1 MRAIVILAF
10 AAVMLSPIPARSG
23 ETVRLV
29 IDDSYGADSR
39 FVEGDV
45 QIGRYEIRRVSLPY
59 KRFTA
64 KLLAYAGAR
73 LADDAAEPVDATVT
87 ITVDGLALG
96 QLYDYADRLQRK
108 RDLRFIAARLVG
120 RIDHAGAGRDCIVAF
135 SARVGRTHGIPIVAG
150 RDHRE
155 EPRFAP
161 FDGAMRRPGSFVAA
175 LVALVGAVYGDAP
188 LHAARADRDTDVAGY
203 AAAILES
210 VDMGMPDVHCAT
222 RP

>member
-1 MRAIVILAF
+1 MRAIAILALV
-10 AAVMLSPIPARSG
+10 AAMLAPTSARSG
-23 ETVRLV
+23 DSVRLIV
-29 IDDSYGADSR
+29 DDSYSADSR

-45 QIGRYEIRRVSLPY
+45 RVGRYEIRRVSLPY
-59 KRFTA
+59 KRLAA

-73 LADDAAEPVDATVT
+73 LADDATEPVGAIVT

-108 RDLRFIAARLVG
+108 RDLRFIAARLIG
-120 RIDHAGAGRDCIVAF
+120 RIDYAGDGRDCAVAF
-135 SARVGRTHGIPIVAG
+135 SARVGRTQGIPIVPD

-155 EPRFAP
+155 APQFAP
-161 FDGAMRRPGSFVAA
+161 FDEAMRAPGSFVAA
-175 LVALVGAVYGDAP
+175 LVALVGVVYGDAP

-203 AAAILES
+203 ATAVLEA
-210 VDMGMPDVHCAT
+210 VEMGMPEAHCAA

>member
-1 MRAIVILAF
+1 MRAIAILALV
-10 AAVMLSPIPARSG
+10 AAMLAPTSARSG
-23 ETVRLV
+23 DSVRLIV
-29 IDDSYGADSR
+29 DDSYSADSR

-45 QIGRYEIRRVSLPY
+45 RVGRYEIRRVSLPY
-59 KRFTA
+59 KRLAA

-73 LADDAAEPVDATVT
+73 LADDATEPVGAIVT

-108 RDLRFIAARLVG
+108 RDLRFIAARLIG
-120 RIDHAGAGRDCIVAF
+120 RIDYAGDGRDCAVAF
-135 SARVGRTHGIPIVAG
+135 SARVGRTQGIPITVG

-155 EPRFAP
+155 APQFAP
-161 FDGAMRRPGSFVAA
+161 FDEAMRSPGSFVAA

-188 LHAARADRDTDVAGY
+188 LHAARTDRDTDVAGY
-203 AAAILES
+203 ATAVLEA
-210 VDMGMPDVHCAT
+210 VEMGMPEAHCAA